1 VTTDWF
7 DGRTDGQGHAEVVGT
22 DAKGLP
28 IVQLADRDLVHTNPA
43 HRAGIDQR
51 TILLTAP
58 HVSAVLNQGR
68 VGDAGVAGTLSP
80 LSAND
85 GDRVWLATD
94 DGTIWLYSATAG
106 LREVAKVVRTSTQ
119 GPPGV
124 AISGPCR

>member
-1 VTTDWF
+1 MRKHAAS
-7 DGRTDGQGHAEVVGT
+7 GRIG
-22 DAKGLP
+22 
-28 IVQLADRDLVHTNPA
+28 
-43 HRAGIDQR
+43 QR